1 MRWYDI
7 SLPLYAGMAT
17 WPGDPPVT
25 LEPLTP
31 PPEGPSAKRLAE
43 TICTSGDLR
52 EGEGSAVV
60 SRLTLGTH
68 SGTHVDA
75 PRHLLPGGRGVDGL
89 PLAQLIGPARVLH
102 LPHVAAQDGHA
113 NGQITAEHLRVA
125 GVSSSTPRLLLRT
138 ANSDRN
144 LLRRRAFSPQ
154 YVALA
159 LDAAEYLLACDVRL
173 VGIDALSVDPY
184 EAEAGPVHRLL
195 LEHGVIILEGLDLT
209 RVPPKEYILVCLP
222 LRLVGADGAP
232 TRAVLLDPDNH
243 HAADAASRRG
253 S

>member
-7 SLPLYAGMAT
+7 SLPLHTTMVT
-17 WPGDPPVT
+17 WPGDPPVA
-25 LEPLTP
+25 LEPVATLDAD
-31 PPEGPSAKRLAE
+31 GAA
-43 TICTSGDLR
+43 
-52 EGEGSAVV
+52 V

-75 PRHLLPGGRGVDGL
+75 PRHLLPGGKGVDAW

-102 LPHVAAQDGHA
+102 LPQVPAQDGQA
-113 NGQITAEHLRVA
+113 NGQITAEHLREA
-125 GVSSSTPRLLLRT
+125 GVSSATTRLLLRT
-138 ANSDRN
+138 ANSDRG
-144 LLRRRAFSPQ
+144 LLRQPTFSPD
-154 YVALA
+154 YVSLT
-159 LDAAEYLLACDVRL
+159 LGAAEYLAACGVRL

-232 TRAVLLDPDNH
+232 TRAVLLDADNH
-243 HAADAASRRG
+243 NAADAASREG